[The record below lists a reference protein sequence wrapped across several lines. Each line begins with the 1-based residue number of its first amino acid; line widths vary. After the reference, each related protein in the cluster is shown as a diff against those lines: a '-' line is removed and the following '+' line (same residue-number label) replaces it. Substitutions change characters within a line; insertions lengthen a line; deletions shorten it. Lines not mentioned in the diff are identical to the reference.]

1 MAGLSAPVVGGKR
14 GETVDLQEGLFGVE
28 PRATL
33 LHEAVRAEQAALR
46 QGTHATRSRGMVAGG
61 RAKPWRQKGTG
72 RARAGTTRAP
82 QWTGGGVAFGPS
94 PRRHDLKVNRKAAHK
109 ARAMALSRHAA
120 EGTLGVFDA
129 GSFDAPRTKDALALL
144 EPWRS
149 ERPCLVVL
157 REDEAN
163 AGLSFRNVDR
173 VHLAEAGAV
182 GVAELLRARTL
193 LVSRSALDAWQGGED
208 A

>member
-1 MAGLSAPVVGGKR
+1 
-14 GETVDLQEGLFGVE
+14 
-28 PRATL
+28 
-33 LHEAVRAEQAALR
+33 
-46 QGTHATRSRGMVAGG
+46 MVAGG

-72 RARAGTTRAP
+72 RARQGTTRAP

-94 PRRHDLKVNRKAAHK
+94 PRNHDLKINRKAAHK

-120 EGTLGVFDA
+120 EGTLGVFDGGA
-129 GSFDAPRTKDALALL
+129 FDVARTKDALALL

-163 AGLSFRNVDR
+163 AGLSFRNVER
-173 VHLAEAGAV
+173 VYLAEAGAV
-182 GVAELLRARTL
+182 SVAELLRARSL
-193 LVSRSALDAWQGGED
+193 LVSRATLEAWQGGGE